1 MARRKHH
8 KKHTSRRRR
17 HHSMSGVKGMASNAL
32 AIIAGGVAGRF
43 VGNFVGSTFASTSSY
58 KGYIQA
64 GVPIALGFLTPKL
77 VKSEF
82 GKGLGAGMIAVGG
95 LSLFQTLGVV
105 SGVPM
110 IAGYGGKKVGL
121 GPTNQNPRGSVAG
134 LSTHQ
139 AAILTA

>member
-8 KKHTSRRRR
+8 KKHTSRRKK
-17 HHSMSGVKGMASNAL
+17 HSMSGVKGMATNAL

-43 VGNFVGSTFASTSSY
+43 VGNFVGNTFSSTSSY

-64 GVPIALGFLTPKL
+64 GVPIVLGFLTPKV

-105 SGVPM
+105 SGMPM
-110 IAGYGGKKVGL
+110 ISGAKHRVGL
-121 GPTNQNPRGSVAG
+121 GPSSQNSRGVVSG
-134 LSTHQ
+134 MTTKQ
-139 AAILTA
+139 AAILSAN